1 MKKRLISILLSV
13 CLVLALFPVATIQ
26 AEAVEPFNDE
36 IIEQRIYKL
45 RDLLGGTYFNVGHNK
60 DNCGIKSNG
69 HGCPKCNVNN
79 VMKQQWF
86 KDIFGEVKPAQLFI
100 QGGMSCFGFV
110 LFAEWYIYRV
120 DNNDRIKRDDKD
132 IVWNLKFNSADLS
145 AYAHIGDYL
154 NIGTHKAIYISH
166 DEKGV
171 TVLDCNGDG
180 PYNCQV
186 NIHTIYYTDG
196 YYKGKTVTVSKMYSE
211 KRGKLTTEKKNPA
224 MQDSKFVEVQD
235 GLYTLT
241 PACAPNSRLDIE
253 KKSTANKANVHIW
266 ELHPNNESQHFAI
279 APVGDGYYTI
289 TSVPSGMVLDVEDGA
304 KDSGT
309 NVWQYYSNGTDAQKW
324 AFQDAGDG
332 YYYIVPKV
340 NTGLRLDV
348 DNAKSTDGTNV
359 KLWTA
364 NQNSAQKW
372 KLIPVE
378 EEPKLVSITVDFN
391 GGDGAGVC
399 WRREVGETY
408 GSLPEATRDGYT
420 LDGWYTSRR
429 GGKRVTSSTRIDGE
443 DEQITLYAHWT
454 KEELKVTPTPRP
466 VETPKVTPTPRPVET
481 PKVTPTPEPVETP
494 EVTPTPE
501 PTKEPEVPST
511 PKPEKPKGH
520 WGPWSDW
527 SEKKVTDSN
536 TRQVEILKTEDTPA
550 HTEYRYG
557 KWANPSTKQGH
568 ACKNLAQQYYGSVVE
583 CTTDWSS
590 TRYSSKGDFVF
601 CAAKNHVHKG
611 YFDFNGNDTWRRYP
625 VNGVTYFWEE
635 AREVKATYKT
645 QYRYRDWIED

>member
-1 MKKRLISILLSV
+1 MKKSLISILLSA

-26 AEAVEPFNDE
+26 VEAAEPFNDG
-36 IIEQRIYKL
+36 IIEQRIYEL

-60 DNCGIKSNG
+60 DNCGIKSSG

-86 KDIFGEVKPAQLFI
+86 KNIFGEVKPAQLFI
-100 QGGMSCFGFV
+100 QSGMSCFGFV
-110 LFAEWYIYRV
+110 SFAEWYIYRV
-120 DNNDRIKRDDKD
+120 DNNDRIKRDDED

-145 AYAHIGDYL
+145 AHAHIGDYL

-171 TVLDCNGDG
+171 TVLDCNGAG
-180 PYNCQV
+180 QYNCQV

-211 KRGKLTTEKKNPA
+211 KRGKLPTEKKNPA
-224 MQDSKFVEVQD
+224 MPDNKFVEIQE
-235 GLYTLT
+235 GLYELA
-241 PACAPNSRLDIE
+241 PGCAPNSRLDI
-253 KKSTANKANVHIW
+253 KGKSTADKANIHIW
-266 ELHPNNESQHFAI
+266 QAHGGESQQFNITSAG
-279 APVGDGYYTI
+279 GDYYTI
-289 TSVPSGMVLDVEDGA
+289 TCKATGKAVDVDDGKGEA
-304 KDSGT
+304 GR
-309 NVWQYYSNGTDAQKW
+309 NVWQYKANGTDAQKW

-348 DNAKSTDGTNV
+348 DNARSADGTNV
-359 KLWTA
+359 KIWTA

-372 KLIPVE
+372 KLIPVK

-408 GSLPEATRDGYT
+408 GSLPDATRNGYT
-420 LDGWYTSRR
+420 FDGWYTSRQ
-429 GGKRVTSSTRIDGE
+429 GGRKVSSTTKVDGE
-443 DEQITLYAHWT
+443 DEEITLYAHWT
-454 KEELKVTPTPRP
+454 KVEPEVTPTP
-466 VETPKVTPTPRPVET
+466 K
-481 PKVTPTPEPVETP
+481 PVETP
-494 EVTPTPE
+494 EVTPTPK
-501 PTKEPEVPST
+501 PTETPKVTPIPKPVETPEATPT
-511 PKPEKPKGH
+511 PKPVEEPKGH

-527 SEKKVTDSN
+527 SEKKVTASD
-536 TRQVEILKTEDTPA
+536 TRQVETYEMEDVPA

-557 KWANPSTKQGH
+557 KWANPSTRQGH

-583 CTTDWSS
+583 YTTDWYS
-590 TRYSSKGDFVF
+590 TRYSSEGDLVF
-601 CAAKNHVHKG
+601 CAATNHVHKG
-611 YFDFNGNDTWRRYP
+611 CFDYNGNDTWRRYP
-625 VNGVTYFWEE
+625 IGGVTYFWEE
-635 AREVKATYKT
+635 TREVKATYKT
-645 QYRYRDWIED
+645 CYRYRDWIEG